1 MDFNLEQYLKDRGW
15 VELSKKDRYGQQFT
29 SYTKKLNRKNIEHVY
44 EFEILGEGNIR
55 TDSLY
60 CKIMEKGLYSIYYVM
75 FEGSLK
81 SYTEFDVISNCLG
94 IGEVGG

>member
-1 MDFNLEQYLKDRGW
+1 MNDFNLEQYLKDKGW
-15 VELSKKDRYGQQFT
+15 SELIKKDRYGQQFN
-29 SYTKKLNRKNIEHVY
+29 SYTKKLTRKNIEHVY

-55 TDSLY
+55 QDSLY
-60 CKIMEKGLYSIYYVM
+60 CKIMEKGMYSIYYVM

-94 IGEVGG
+94 LAE